1 LKTPC
6 GSRRALSHEPR
17 AHSLE
22 LEEPASSEGAVQ
34 VVRVDVASGAIE
46 PWKAIVHSMDRFL
59 TDLYLVEGL
68 K

>member
-1 LKTPC
+1 
-6 GSRRALSHEPR
+6 
-17 AHSLE
+17 
-22 LEEPASSEGAVQ
+22 VQ

-46 PWKAIVHSMDRFL
+46 PWKAIVYSMDRFL